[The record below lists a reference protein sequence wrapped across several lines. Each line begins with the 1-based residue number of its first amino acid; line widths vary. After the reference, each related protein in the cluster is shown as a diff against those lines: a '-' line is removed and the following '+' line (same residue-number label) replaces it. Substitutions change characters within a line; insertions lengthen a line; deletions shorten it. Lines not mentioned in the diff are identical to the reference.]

1 MNVRCAAT
9 CIVATMAFVTACAA
23 TEPRV
28 ALVDS
33 WPTQAPSYDAAYKT
47 WTHHAEL
54 HDDYQQVIIV
64 DATLHA
70 PAWRMANVTRAR
82 DQANQNDADYA
93 KALADTKADAAA
105 HHRISLVVTTW
116 DRRENNLTRGAQA
129 AWHLTLSD
137 DAGHSWTPTSIVQ
150 DRRSEHVLRADYPT
164 LRDFSAVYIATFDGS
179 TKLLGN
185 GAKNITLRVYGARG
199 AVDVHWRAP

>member
-1 MNVRCAAT
+1 MKLRCAALSL
-9 CIVATMAFVTACAA
+9 VATMACASA
-23 TEPRV
+23 EPRV
-28 ALVDS
+28 ALVDT
-33 WPTQAPSYDAAYKT
+33 WPTLAPAYDAAYQT
-47 WTHHAEL
+47 WTRHGEL

-70 PAWRMANVTRAR
+70 PAWRMANVARAR
-82 DQANQNDADYA
+82 DQANQNEAVYA
-93 KALADTKADAAA
+93 KALADSQADAAA
-105 HHRISLVVTTW
+105 HHRISVVVTTW
-116 DRRENNLTRGAQA
+116 DRRENNLTHGAQA
-129 AWHLTLSD
+129 AWHMALSD
-137 DAGHSWTPTSIVQ
+137 DAGHTWTPTSVVQ